1 MNSQYFVCFSI
12 YRSVSTT
19 TCRSIPGRTSCGST
33 FSRLSHERWSWLPS
47 KSCFSRIKGQG
58 WWILERM
65 VREKLYVLFVLCI
78 YYFQLLIYRHKIIII
93 IIIFKGYNYVIGF
106 LPKIPWCRFRFYDHM
121 WVCRNGE
128 DWCIWFS
135 ICSCAG
141 MCCCCLL
148 DACFWGFGERVFNL
162 LYGKIKYVIWLYT
175 RMLLYLILLLLL
187 LVTWFDSF
195 VLWTPFIDF
204 YFFLFLFSTISD
216 MSQLCLKMQ
225 NFVGI
230 QTDVKLI
237 TRLIVILK
245 SALNIFNV
253 RNFYYS
259 IVKKFRNVF

>member
-121 WVCRNGE
+121 WVCRNGMERTDAFDFRFVVVLACVAAAFWMLASE
-128 DWCIWFS
+128 DSEKECL
-135 ICSCAG
+135 ICC
-141 MCCCCLL
+141 M
-148 DACFWGFGERVFNL
+148 E
-162 LYGKIKYVIWLYT
+162 K
-175 RMLLYLILLLLL
+175 
-187 LVTWFDSF
+187 
-195 VLWTPFIDF
+195 
-204 YFFLFLFSTISD
+204 
-216 MSQLCLKMQ
+216 
-225 NFVGI
+225 
-230 QTDVKLI
+230 
-237 TRLIVILK
+237 
-245 SALNIFNV
+245 
-253 RNFYYS
+253 
-259 IVKKFRNVF
+259 